1 MFKPFLLRRHFLV
14 PPIPQAEMFPLSFSW
29 LVLEM
34 LVFVAAGI
42 DLLGR
47 DREREKGRN
56 MLVCFSC
63 PEVRYMNPEQDI
75 SLQRRTYVVKST
87 TYVSQGFHTLLRNSV
102 AKK

>member
-14 PPIPQAEMFPLSFSW
+14 QPIPQAEMFPLSFSW

-47 DREREKGRN
+47 DRERKGKKYAR
-56 MLVCFSC
+56 LLFLSGS
-63 PEVRYMNPEQDI
+63 
-75 SLQRRTYVVKST
+75 SL
-87 TYVSQGFHTLLRNSV
+87 HEP
-102 AKK
+102 